1 MIRHSMFS
9 CQVLTEEGLAPGLV
23 DRDDIVFCS
32 EERGGV
38 NIALRSGTELRLLD
52 LSIEEL
58 WADYEPNITDGFR
71 G

>member
-9 CQVLTEEGLAPGLV
+9 CKVLTEEGLAPALV

-32 EERGGV
+32 YENGGV
-38 NIALRSGTELRLLD
+38 NIALRSGTELRLLEID
-52 LSIEEL
+52 LEEL